1 VGLGGVLFQDE
12 FSAALLRFDLFFVF
26 VLFFC
31 WFTSVSIW
39 DSALTQPVGSLSRPS
54 QGFPVGMNTTLSR
67 SENER
72 AWGAAWCAVMQVIVQ
87 AALPAYPSFV
97 GYDLS
102 NHGGN
107 GPCAIPS

>member
-1 VGLGGVLFQDE
+1 MNSRQHFLC
-12 FSAALLRFDLFFVF
+12 F
-26 VLFFC
+26 VLFLFVC
-31 WFTSVSIW
+31 LHLYSFGTVRSV
-39 DSALTQPVGSLSRPS
+39 QPVGSLSRPP